1 MDFVRAHDGVRP
13 LRVLLLSDCWSPT
26 VNGVVRSVT
35 DLRDG
40 LAAAGHDVRVLTVGA
55 GPSTTF
61 DGHVYGVAS
70 MPAGAVYPHARIGRP
85 VSGTVLRH
93 VAAWA
98 PDVVHSHTEFPTFG
112 WARAIARRSGV
123 AHVHTYHTSYEDYT
137 HYFCPSRRLGK
148 AMTRAFIRDR
158 LGRTDR
164 VIAPTGK
171 VADMLRGYDVTTPI
185 EAIGTGVDVDRFRP
199 VADSGARSLDASFAA
214 QLGLA
219 PGVPVVL
226 TVGRLAAEKNLPE
239 TLRLLC
245 RITDVPWQWLVVG
258 DGPAAD
264 DLRGLATRLG
274 VADRVHMVGAVPV
287 DEVARYYRLGD
298 VFVTSSRSET
308 QGLTC
313 LEALASGLPTI
324 TPDDDAFRGVI
335 IDGVNGHRYASDA
348 DFLSTVRTLLDDD
361 AFRRTLSD
369 GARASA
375 VQCGRDRFVDEV
387 LGCYRRA
394 MADTAPNAPAA
405 MASTPRRMRKTNRPA
420 LKLAG

>member
-1 MDFVRAHDGVRP
+1 MDFVRAHDGARP

-93 VAAWA
+93 VAEWA
-98 PDVVHSHTEFPTFG
+98 PGVIHSHTEFPTFG

-148 AMTRAFIRDR
+148 AITRAFIRDR

-171 VADMLRGYDVTTPI
+171 VADMLRGYGVTTPI
-185 EAIGTGVDVDRFRP
+185 EVIGTGVDLDRFRP
-199 VADSGARSLDASFAA
+199 DADSGARSSDASSAA

-245 RITDVPWQWLVVG
+245 RITEVPWQWLVVG
-258 DGPAAD
+258 DGPVAD

-313 LEALASGLPTI
+313 LEALASGLPAI

-335 IDGVNGHRYASDA
+335 IDGVNGHRYASET

-394 MADTAPNAPAA
+394 MADAAPNAPAA
-405 MASTPRRMRKTNRPA
+405 MASTPRRMRKTIRPT

>member
-1 MDFVRAHDGVRP
+1 MDFVRARDGVRP
-13 LRVLLLSDCWSPT
+13 LQVLLLSDCWSPT
-26 VNGVVRSVT
+26 VNGVVRSVA
-35 DLRDG
+35 DLRNG
-40 LAAAGHDVRVLTVGA
+40 LAAAGHDVRVLTVGEGA
-55 GPSTTF
+55 SKTF

-70 MPAGAVYPHARIGRP
+70 LPAGAVYPHARIGRP
-85 VSGTVLRH
+85 ASGTVLRH
-93 VAAWA
+93 VAEWA

-137 HYFCPSRRLGK
+137 HHFCRSRRLGK
-148 AMTRAFIRDR
+148 AMIRAFIRDR

-171 VADMLRGYDVTTPI
+171 VAAMRRGYRVTTPI
-185 EAIGTGVDVDRFRP
+185 EVIGTGVDLDRFRP
-199 VADSGARSLDASFAA
+199 DADSGARSPAASFAA

-226 TVGRLAAEKNLPE
+226 AVGRLAAEKNLPE
-239 TLRLLC
+239 TLRLLY

-258 DGPAAD
+258 DGPVAD
-264 DLRGLATRLG
+264 DLRGLPTRLG
-274 VADRVHMVGAVPV
+274 VADRVDMVGAVPV

-298 VFVTSSRSET
+298 FFVMSSRSET

-313 LEALASGLPTI
+313 LEALASGLLTI

-335 IDGVNGHRYASDA
+335 IDGVNGHRYASDT

-361 AFRRTLSD
+361 AFRPGLSD
-369 GARASA
+369 GARAGA

-405 MASTPRRMRKTNRPA
+405 TASTPRRMRKTIRPA